1 MTGPKKI
8 GFWSD
13 LKAVNIGKQRGFLC
27 NGHKYRVIKDFID
40 YDGTTH
46 NKGEVWTFLAYSFS
60 CYDNGL
66 QWFITFD
73 GAEEWSIPLFLDD
86 MEQQD
91 IDSHPEVYIEVYN

>member
-13 LKAVNIGKQRGFLC
+13 LKAENIGKQRGFLY

-46 NKGEVWTFLAYSFS
+46 NKGEV
-60 CYDNGL
+60 
-66 QWFITFD
+66 
-73 GAEEWSIPLFLDD
+73 WSIPLFLDD